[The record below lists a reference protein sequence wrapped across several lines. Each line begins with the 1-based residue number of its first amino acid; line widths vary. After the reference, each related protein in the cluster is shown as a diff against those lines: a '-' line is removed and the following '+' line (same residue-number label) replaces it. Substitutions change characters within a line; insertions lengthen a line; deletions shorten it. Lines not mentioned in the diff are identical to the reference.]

1 MILLTVDIET
11 IPGANPP
18 ELEVIRPED
27 YIAKEGTHPKNLKD
41 VEKIKAWYIK
51 KGIDLAIKQQE
62 DQAKAVDKQIEG
74 HSKQSFNSLEGQIVC
89 IGYKIESLLP
99 GIAPISGV
107 VIDSDEQ
114 KVMQGFSDI
123 LTKLIES
130 NAKYTPILWIG
141 HNLAKFDIPYIFHKA
156 IKYNCKLKNYLPK
169 SNKDYFDTMKQ
180 WAPTDYNR
188 LTSLKKIAK
197 FLGIDQSGTDGSMVW
212 DMWKDGKLEDIAK
225 YCAEDVEITNQVYK
239 LIK

>member
-18 ELEVIRPED
+18 EMQELDPNKYVVFED
-27 YIAKEGTHPKNLKD
+27 SHPRNYKD
-41 VEKIKAWYIK
+41 VQKIKDWHEI
-51 KGIDLAIKQQE
+51 
-62 DQAKAVDKQIEG
+62 QIEKVKAKYRADLIAQQVKQAEL
-74 HSKQSFNSLEGQIVC
+74 HSKQSFNSLEGQIIC
-89 IGYKIESLLP
+89 IGYKIESVLP
-99 GIAPISGV
+99 GIAPISV
-107 VIDSDEQ
+107 V
-114 KVMQGFSDI
+114 VMEATERETIQGFSDI

-156 IKYNCKLKNYLPK
+156 IKYNCKLKSYLPK
-169 SNKDYFDTMKQ
+169 SSKDYFDTMKQ

-197 FLGIDQSGTDGSMVW
+197 FLGIEQSGTDGGMVW
-212 DMWKDGKLEDIAK
+212 DMYKEGRLEEIAK